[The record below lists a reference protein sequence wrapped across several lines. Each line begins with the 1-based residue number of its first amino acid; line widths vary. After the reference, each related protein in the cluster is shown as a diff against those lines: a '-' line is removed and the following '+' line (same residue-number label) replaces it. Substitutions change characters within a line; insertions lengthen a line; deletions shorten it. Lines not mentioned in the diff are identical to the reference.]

1 MYEDEYHPELS
12 EIDIEDFDEDYAD
25 DADDV
30 FEDGVEAFFF
40 DEDFGAPLTAAQR
53 QAQKAAADAAYMAPA
68 AVAARA
74 ERAAQAQQGL
84 TTGLQAL
91 GTFTPL
97 IQQVAAADQARR
109 AENRARQEAERI
121 RRSAPRQQ
129 APPRQGP
136 QGRQAPPRYAPQ
148 RPPPP
153 GYHRNQQQMQM
164 QMQRKEEADRHAAS
178 LREKDKKLMLY
189 ILGGTA
195 VVVAGIGIYALASG
209 KK

>member
-12 EIDIEDFDEDYAD
+12 EVDIEDFDNEYD
-25 DADDV
+25 DVADDV
-30 FEDGVEAFFF
+30 FDDSVEAFFF
-40 DEDFGAPLTAAQR
+40 DEEFGAPLTPEQR
-53 QAQKAAADAAYMAPA
+53 MAQKAAADAAYMAPA

-74 ERAAQAQQGL
+74 ERAAQAQAGL

-109 AENRARQEAERI
+109 AENRARQEADRI
-121 RRSAPRQQ
+121 RRSQGQAPPRQQ
-129 APPRQGP
+129 APPR
-136 QGRQAPPRYAPQ
+136 RPPPGYM
-148 RPPPP
+148 PPPP
-153 GYHRNQQQMQM
+153 GYVRQQQQMQM
-164 QMQRKEEADRHAAS
+164 QIQRQQQADAHAAS